1 MNRATEVLP
10 VGTIIVGDRL
20 REDFGDINALAESIQ
35 SWGLIHPLTVDA
47 DNNLIAGE
55 RRLRAMKQLGFL
67 EVEVRRWEELSESQ
81 RRELELEENL
91 RRKDLTA
98 YEQSKNL
105 VELAKTAKEVDKEE
119 AEREA
124 NHRSVTSLA
133 DSAKEVKPAHRPKGS
148 EVPGSMRRVAER
160 IGVPRET
167 IRDAVKHVVLAETYP
182 ALQKPGWKQYHA
194 MQAAEVLSSM
204 PEEDRTPIAELID
217 QPYIPPHEAISML
230 RNVAEKN
237 PVERKE
243 IIGLAQSLDSRDRT
257 LAITLAADLPPMPDE
272 RIALLGNAERMIGK
286 AVRLH
291 PEDSEVPSLKE
302 ISDRIKSVISE
313 LEGKT
318 KNAHAQHAAA

>member
-1 MNRATEVLP
+1 MNRRTELLSVQS
-10 VGTIIVGDRL
+10 IILGDRL

-35 SWGLIHPLTVDA
+35 TWGLIHPLTVDA

-67 EVEVRRWEELSESQ
+67 EVEVRRWEELSEIQ

-91 RRKDLTA
+91 RRKDLTS

-105 VELAKTAKEVDKEE
+105 VELAKVAKEADKETR
-119 AEREA
+119 AE
-124 NHRSVTSLA
+124 
-133 DSAKEVKPAHRPKGS
+133 SAQVSKGTRGPS
-148 EVPGSMRRVAER
+148 QALGSNRRIAER
-160 IGVPRET
+160 IGVPDTT
-167 IRDAVKHVVLAETYP
+167 IRDAKKHVAAAETYP
-182 ALQKPGWKQYHA
+182 VLQQPGWKQYHA

-237 PVERKE
+237 PAERKE

-257 LAITLAADLPPMPDE
+257 LAITRAADLPPMPDE